1 MAYSKGGTLESDG
14 QNSFSGDAR
23 TIAESGVNGNEP
35 LRTLEFSK
43 ALDTVIMGIILLSCL
58 LNFKFMTDVLPIPFI
73 QYVYLIP
80 VTIIFKG
87 VMSFPESGFKLFQ
100 YSKALERLAWSA
112 SALLFLSPFL
122 HWWMRDTDSLYLL
135 YNFLL
140 LCMMSSVF
148 LVYLSNLAHA
158 ISKEDN
164 MIWSCRLSRIA
175 RFSALYLMLAPVLAL
190 FVTVTFGK
198 CAGQDI
204 FYFFIRLE
212 DWKLMVFFSPVILT
226 LIVLM
231 HIRLKKYRNQK

>member
-1 MAYSKGGTLESDG
+1 MESDG
-14 QNSFSGDAR
+14 QNIFSGAAR
-23 TIAESGVNGNEP
+23 ISADNGVHGNEP
-35 LRTLEFSK
+35 LRTFEFSR
-43 ALDTVIMGIILLSCL
+43 ALDTVIIGIILLSCL

-80 VTIIFKG
+80 VILIFKG
-87 VMSFPESGFKLFQ
+87 VMSFPGNGFKLFQ

-122 HWWMRDTDSLYLL
+122 HWWTRDTDSLYLL

-158 ISKEDN
+158 ISREDN
-164 MIWSCRLSRIA
+164 LVWSCRLSRLT

-198 CAGQDI
+198 CSGQDI

-212 DWKLMVFFSPVILT
+212 DWKLMIFFFPVILT
-226 LIVLM
+226 LIVLIQ
-231 HIRLKKYRNQK
+231 IRFEKYRNLK